1 MAGEVSASSPAI
13 GGTGSAGPPT
23 GAGRLRPRPPR
34 RERRRGRTGLA
45 DGFDGDGSS
54 SGVIAGRK
62 LPAPAA
68 KAKKIQPANE
78 VQGQA
83 EASKLAFLSPVLRSF
98 HKEKFMPRA
107 IWKGSISFGLV
118 NIPVGLYSAT
128 QAGADIKLRMLRAKD
143 QSPIKYKR
151 VAEADDK
158 EVPWDEIVK
167 GYEYEKGEF
176 VLVTDEDFDKVNVAS
191 NQTVDIREFV
201 DLADIDPMFFEQP
214 YFLAPEKGGD
224 KAYAL
229 LREALEKSG
238 KVGIAKVVIK
248 TREHLAAVK
257 PMGKAL
263 VLELMHFA
271 DELADPNEL
280 NLPAHEPGKK
290 ELTMAEQLI
299 DSMSGKWKPDE
310 WKDEYR
316 EALMQLIEEK
326 AAAPGKTARAPKAT
340 GRKPTNVV
348 DLVSVLQESLN
359 AHAKTEAKG
368 KKSKIARH
376 HVHRKAA

>member
-1 MAGEVSASSPAI
+1 
-13 GGTGSAGPPT
+13 
-23 GAGRLRPRPPR
+23 
-34 RERRRGRTGLA
+34 
-45 DGFDGDGSS
+45 
-54 SGVIAGRK
+54 
-62 LPAPAA
+62 
-68 KAKKIQPANE
+68 
-78 VQGQA
+78 
-83 EASKLAFLSPVLRSF
+83 
-98 HKEKFMPRA
+98 MPRA

-128 QAGADIKLRMLRAKD
+128 RPGNEIKLRMLRSKD
-143 QSPIKYKR
+143 HSPIKYKR

-158 EVPWDEIVK
+158 EVPWEEIVK
-167 GYEYEKGEF
+167 GYEYEEGNF
-176 VLVTDEDFDKVNVAS
+176 VVLTNQDLEKVSVAS

-201 DLADIDPMFFEQP
+201 DLSEIDPMFFDQP

-229 LREALEKSG
+229 LREALEQSG

-257 PMGKAL
+257 PLGKAL
-263 VLELMHFA
+263 VLELMHFP

-280 NLPAHEPGKK
+280 HLPDAAPGKK

-299 DSMSGKWKPDE
+299 NSMAGKWKPDE

-316 EALMQLIEEK
+316 EALMELIEKK
-326 AAAPGKTARAPKAT
+326 AAAPGKEVRVAKGA

-348 DLVSVLQESLN
+348 DLVSVLQESLS
-359 AHAKTEAKG
+359 AHAKSGGKAK
-368 KKSKIARH
+368 KAKATKSHA
-376 HVHRKAA
+376 RKAA

>member
-1 MAGEVSASSPAI
+1 
-13 GGTGSAGPPT
+13 
-23 GAGRLRPRPPR
+23 
-34 RERRRGRTGLA
+34 
-45 DGFDGDGSS
+45 
-54 SGVIAGRK
+54 
-62 LPAPAA
+62 
-68 KAKKIQPANE
+68 
-78 VQGQA
+78 
-83 EASKLAFLSPVLRSF
+83 
-98 HKEKFMPRA
+98 MPRA

-128 QAGADIKLRMLRAKD
+128 RPGNDIKLRMLRAKD

-158 EVPWDEIVK
+158 EVPWEEIVK

-176 VLVTDEDFDKVNVAS
+176 VVVTEEDFDKVNVAS

-201 DLADIDPMFFEQP
+201 DLKDIDPMFFEQP
-214 YFLAPEKGGD
+214 YFLAPDKGGD

-257 PMGKAL
+257 PLGDAL

-280 NLPAHEPGKK
+280 NLPKHEPGKK
-290 ELTMAEQLI
+290 ELAMAEQLI
-299 DSMSGKWKPDE
+299 DSMSGEWKPDE

-316 EALMQLIEEK
+316 EALMKLIEEK
-326 AAAPGKTARAPKAT
+326 VAEPGKAPRATKAA

-348 DLVSVLQESLN
+348 DLVSVLQQSLN
-359 AHAKTEAKG
+359 AHAKTEVKG
-368 KKSKIARH
+368 KKSKTARP

>member
-1 MAGEVSASSPAI
+1 
-13 GGTGSAGPPT
+13 
-23 GAGRLRPRPPR
+23 
-34 RERRRGRTGLA
+34 
-45 DGFDGDGSS
+45 
-54 SGVIAGRK
+54 
-62 LPAPAA
+62 
-68 KAKKIQPANE
+68 
-78 VQGQA
+78 
-83 EASKLAFLSPVLRSF
+83 
-98 HKEKFMPRA
+98 MPRA

-128 QAGADIKLRMLRAKD
+128 RSGNDIKLRMLRSSD

-151 VAEADDK
+151 VAEADEK
-158 EVPWDEIVK
+158 EVPWEEIVK

-176 VLVTDEDFDKVNVAS
+176 VVVTPEDFDKVNVAS

-201 DLADIDPMFFEQP
+201 DLADIDPMFFDQP

-224 KAYAL
+224 KAYSL

-248 TREHLAAVK
+248 TREHVAAVK

-280 NLPAHEPGKK
+280 NLPSSEPSKK
-290 ELTMAEQLI
+290 ELAMAEQLI
-299 DSMSGKWKPDE
+299 GSMEDKWQPEK

-316 EALMQLIEEK
+316 EALMKLIEEK
-326 AAAPGKTARAPKAT
+326 VAAPGHTVKSAKAPRKA
-340 GRKPTNVV
+340 TNVV
-348 DLVSVLQESLN
+348 DLVSVLQQSLN
-359 AHAKTEAKG
+359 SHVKGEAKV
-368 KKSKIARH
+368 KKSKGRAH
-376 HVHRKAA
+376 TPHRKAA

>member
-1 MAGEVSASSPAI
+1 
-13 GGTGSAGPPT
+13 
-23 GAGRLRPRPPR
+23 
-34 RERRRGRTGLA
+34 
-45 DGFDGDGSS
+45 
-54 SGVIAGRK
+54 
-62 LPAPAA
+62 
-68 KAKKIQPANE
+68 
-78 VQGQA
+78 
-83 EASKLAFLSPVLRSF
+83 
-98 HKEKFMPRA
+98 MPRA

-128 QAGADIKLRMLRAKD
+128 RPGNEIKLRMLRARD

-158 EVPWDEIVK
+158 EVPWEEIVK
-167 GYEYEKGEF
+167 GFEYDDGNFVVLTSDDLEK
-176 VLVTDEDFDKVNVAS
+176 VSVAS

-201 DLADIDPMFFEQP
+201 DLSEIDPMFFDQP

-229 LREALEKSG
+229 LRDALEQSG

-263 VLELMHFA
+263 VLELMHFP
-271 DELADPNEL
+271 DELADPGEL
-280 NLPAHEPGKK
+280 HLPAAAPGKK

-299 DSMSGKWKPDE
+299 NSMSGKWNPEE

-316 EALMQLIEEK
+316 EALMELIESK
-326 AAAPGKTARAPKAT
+326 AAAPGKEVRAPKGA

-359 AHAKTEAKG
+359 AHSKAGAKAKKAKTAK
-368 KKSKIARH
+368 SHA
-376 HVHRKAA
+376 RKAA